1 MDTNQIKIAA
11 SCLVE
16 QATQDI
22 REKIECLKAS
32 WATDLNGIAM
42 KLDIPFHVLY
52 GVINDGEEMA
62 LELFFKVMAATGHV
76 VEIKPLSEAAAHFE
90 RHPEFAPSEVPFF
103 DRIRPQGETH
113 RTRES
118 APHTTQPRD
127 SRGRFMPRN
136 AQAAPSA
143 PSAERLSEARAEA
156 APTNTPNF
164 RAMSEEQLIDIIQNK
179 LWDSEIDVD
188 CATKNELVAFLE
200 DKDRQLQ
207 ELKARRER
215 QQLEGDPKVVD
226 LKNKIKKTLEENP
239 NLKEFF
245 TELFR

>member
-76 VEIKPLSEAAAHFE
+76 IEIKPMSEAAACFD
-90 RHPEFAPSEVPFF
+90 RHPDFAPSEVPFF

-143 PSAERLSEARAEA
+143 PSAERLSEARVEA
-156 APTNTPNF
+156 AATNAPNF
-164 RAMSEEQLIDIIQNK
+164 RAMSREQLADIIQNK
-179 LWDSEIDVD
+179 LWDSEIDVVRSSQ
-188 CATKNELVAFLE
+188 AELASFLE

-207 ELKARRER
+207 VLKARRER